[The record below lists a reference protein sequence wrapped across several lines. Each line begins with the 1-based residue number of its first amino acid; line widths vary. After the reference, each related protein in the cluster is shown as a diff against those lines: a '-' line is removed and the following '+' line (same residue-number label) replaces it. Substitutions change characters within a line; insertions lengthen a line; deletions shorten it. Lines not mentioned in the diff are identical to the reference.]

1 MADVCSGL
9 HFNASHACSAN
20 LVGFNLEGIA
30 EKFESAAPATWSL
43 VQMLLDANAI
53 VQHHKQKASREST
66 DHHVQP
72 GETTLIGAESDNGSS
87 VEDSDEESVE
97 EDGSQG
103 RHGSDRRVAHRLDTE
118 NEALLPIVS

>member
-1 MADVCSGL
+1 MVGVTQSEPEVSDMAQK
-9 HFNASHACSAN
+9 
-20 LVGFNLEGIA
+20 LVVRPIERIPA
-30 EKFESAAPATWSL
+30 YTAPATWSL

-103 RHGSDRRVAHRLDTE
+103 RHGLDRRVEHRSDAE